1 MEKTF
6 EKTIDK
12 SENPSI
18 IVSVKGK
25 GNTPSTDRGWK
36 KSQRNFKKVLDKLPN
51 LWYNKDVPKRNTK
64 SREGKPY

>member
-1 MEKTF
+1 MRKTF

-25 GNTPSTDRGWK
+25 GTSEQELK
-36 KSQRNFKKVLDKLPN
+36 KLKEIS
-51 LWYNKDVPKRNTK
+51 K
-64 SREGKPY
+64 SA